1 MVGATPE
8 EDEQRQRQRQRQ
20 RELAMEQQQPTT
32 LARDGDGAGVP
43 VPVPVP
49 APAGGRVSTQLKA
62 KLAHLLD
69 WIETENETGTETV
82 CVHSLALA
90 LEQLTPTQPCA
101 LLLPLYD
108 HQAAQSDP
116 RRALLVRAF
125 LASRR
130 FRCLVVDRGLGR
142 RFAPDL

>member
-1 MVGATPE
+1 LPLDSLASYIYEDELREEKVRELLAAVGATPE

-43 VPVPVP
+43 VPVPAP

-69 WIETENETGTETV
+69 
-82 CVHSLALA
+82 
-90 LEQLTPTQPCA
+90 
-101 LLLPLYD
+101 
-108 HQAAQSDP
+108 
-116 RRALLVRAF
+116 
-125 LASRR
+125 
-130 FRCLVVDRGLGR
+130 
-142 RFAPDL
+142 